1 MGGTRYPITGIQAG
15 RGPNGEVPVKME
27 VDDWWASKD
36 RIHLNQQTLL
46 FTALTKMYEMSPH
59 DKLSYFQIA
68 GNQPSEVFQHKM
80 VC

>member
-1 MGGTRYPITGIQAG
+1 MVGQGYPITGIQAG
-15 RGPNGEVPVKME
+15 RGPHGEVPVKME
-27 VDDWWASKD
+27 VDDWWMSKE

-46 FTALTKMYEMSPH
+46 FTALNKMYNTSPH

-68 GNQPSEVFQHKM
+68 GSHTSDPSEPTP